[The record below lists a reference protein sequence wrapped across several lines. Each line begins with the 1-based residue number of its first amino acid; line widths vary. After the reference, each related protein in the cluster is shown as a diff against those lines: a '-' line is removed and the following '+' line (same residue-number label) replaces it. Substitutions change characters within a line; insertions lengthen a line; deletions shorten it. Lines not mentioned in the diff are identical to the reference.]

1 MQRFRIDFAMNQGH
15 EMMIDRESG
24 IYRSELDDIELQML
38 RNEQIPYLLHIDWFE
53 LDARVTF
60 RYRLSGKRM
69 LLHRL
74 QQQQLTMEEYYI
86 LLLGVV
92 DALFGCRD
100 YMLRPEGCLLDE
112 QFIFIGEKLHDIALT
127 YVPIKADTNTQA
139 MGAGDLLSLVIRF
152 TSYIDQIDG
161 EGLKRV
167 LHHLTGKKWPLEE
180 LRHTLLDLI
189 GDVPLKQDGAMQ
201 QREAQQREVQQREV
215 QHQEVQHREAQ
226 QRERQLV
233 GKALLPEKQ
242 TQKMYGQSIS
252 HPKGHSD
259 RAQEQKQPA
268 VMYADPLL
276 KPNLYM
282 DSYQPHEVS
291 KEFDLEFMK
300 DSETES
306 DSESKGKG
314 KWIGTAALLVAAACI
329 WRFVYLASPT
339 KQSLLL
345 CAGITLLLLAVSLWL
360 WRNGWD
366 RKVGPEDMED
376 ANQQPYYEQ
385 GKFNG
390 SDHLDIAREYESSN
404 IIDVMDT
411 PIEAS
416 VVKQAASVHVVAA
429 KPIYPSVDPTVW
441 LSPDQEQL
449 EPQHSSALWL
459 ERSLAGERTRLE
471 LTESS
476 FKIGRIGE
484 KVSYA
489 DHANGISRLHMEFEY
504 EEGHYMAKDLGSRN
518 GSLLNGQVM
527 VPYKSYKLNIGDI
540 VQLAGEQGPA
550 YELKAGK

>member
-1 MQRFRIDFAMNQGH
+1 MQHFRIDFAMNQGH

-38 RNEQIPYLLHIDWFE
+38 RNEQIPYLLHIDWLE
-53 LDARVTF
+53 LDARITF

-74 QQQQLTMEEYYI
+74 QQKPLAMEEYYT

-92 DALFGCRD
+92 DALYGCRD

-112 QFIFIGEKLHDIALT
+112 QFIFIGEKLHDIALA
-127 YVPIKADTNTQA
+127 YVPIKADTNAQA
-139 MGAGDLLSLVIRF
+139 KGAGDLLSLVVRF
-152 TSYIDQIDG
+152 TSYIDRIDG

-180 LRHTLLDLI
+180 LRYTLLDLI
-189 GDVPLKQDGAMQ
+189 GGIPNHQSGS
-201 QREAQQREVQQREV
+201 VQQREI
-215 QHQEVQHREAQ
+215 QP
-226 QRERQLV
+226 V
-233 GKALLPEKQ
+233 GKVPFPEKQ
-242 TQKMYGQSIS
+242 AQNMFGQSVS
-252 HPKGHSD
+252 YPNGHSQI
-259 RAQEQKQPA
+259 AQEPKQPA
-268 VMYADPLL
+268 VKYAEPLL
-276 KPNLYM
+276 EPKLHM
-282 DSYQPHEVS
+282 DAYQQHAVS
-291 KEFDLEFMK
+291 NEFDLEFMK
-300 DSETES
+300 ES
-306 DSESKGKG
+306 DSVSESEPESKGKG
-314 KWIGTAALLVAAACI
+314 RWIGTAALLVAAACI
-329 WRFVYLASPT
+329 WRYVYLASPT

-345 CAGITLLLLAVSLWL
+345 CAGITLLLLAFSLWL

-366 RKVGPEDMED
+366 RKVGLEDLED
-376 ANQQPYYEQ
+376 ANQQPYYEP

-390 SDHLDIAREYESSN
+390 SEHLVIAREHENSN
-404 IIDVMDT
+404 IRDIMES
-411 PIEAS
+411 PMEAS
-416 VVKQAASVHVVAA
+416 AVNQAASLHVVAA
-429 KPIYPSVDPTVW
+429 KTIYPSVDPTVW

-449 EPQHSSALWL
+449 ELQHSSALWL
-459 ERSLAGERTRLE
+459 QRRLDGERTRLE
-471 LTESS
+471 LTECS

-489 DHANGISRLHMEFEY
+489 DHANGISRLHLELEY
-504 EEGHYMAKDLGSRN
+504 AEGHYMAKDLGSKN